1 MANMVYRT
9 NIAFIAHIGNIHYIP
24 IIAQIANKDCIARKA
39 HIHFITY
46 INSHIADIGH
56 VCLTFL

>member
-39 HIHFITY
+39 HIHLIT
-46 INSHIADIGH
+46 
-56 VCLTFL
+56 